1 MRLPTQY
8 GTQNRRD
15 QDAMTPMIDVV
26 FQLLIFFV
34 VASTGQ
40 VAEAFLPTELSAGGT
55 VTAPV
60 DPMEREPWADE
71 VWVELIFDENEAK
84 TLADLNGTLYEDL
97 TVLTGVL
104 RQLAEVSRES
114 PVILDI
120 GGDVPLG
127 DVILVYDVCRAA
139 GFDSVNFA
147 ADPSNGE

>member
-1 MRLPTQY
+1 MRLPSQY
-8 GTQNRRD
+8 GAQDRRD

-40 VAEAFLPTELSAGGT
+40 VAEAFLPTELSASGA
-55 VTAPV
+55 VTAPA
-60 DPMEREPWADE
+60 DPLEREPWADE
-71 VWVELIFDENEAK
+71 VWVKLIFDEDAAR

-97 TVLTGVL
+97 PALIDVL
-104 RQLAEVSRES
+104 RALADVSRES

-120 GGDVPLG
+120 DGAVPLG

-139 GFDSVNFA
+139 GFDSVTFA
-147 ADPSNGE
+147 ADPSDDE